1 MQNSRSNFLNK
12 VKDDNLENLVKM
24 CAREME
30 ILEGGEKIR
39 KWIDKS
45 LTEAKRTD
53 TFSFLFFLGMII
65 DR

>member
-30 ILEGGEKIR
+30 ILEGGGIR
-39 KWIDKS
+39 K
-45 LTEAKRTD
+45 
-53 TFSFLFFLGMII
+53 
-65 DR
+65 